1 MRVLLSIK
9 PEYAEKILS
18 GEKRF
23 EFRKSAFKNKSV
35 KTVVI
40 YATKPVGKVVGEFEV
55 DQIIAGCPMDLWR
68 QTIDFSGIKKS
79 FFMEYFS
86 GRDIGYAIKIKDV
99 KRYAVPQDISDFLPH
114 GSAPQFFYYLNN

>member
-18 GEKRF
+18 GEKKF

-40 YATKPVGKVVGEFEV
+40 YATKPIGKVIGEFEV
-55 DQIIAGCPMDLWR
+55 DQIISGSPVDLWK
-68 QTIDFSGIKKS
+68 QTIDFSGITKS
-79 FFMEYFS
+79 FFMEYFN
-86 GRDIGYAIKIKDV
+86 GRSIGYAIKVKKV
-99 KRYAVPQDISDFLPH
+99 KRYQVPQNISDFLPH
-114 GSAPQFFYYLNN
+114 GNAPQFFYYLNN